1 VNIEMP
7 TVKLDQDTCTAC
19 QTCVNTCP
27 MGVFEPE
34 GDTVVSTKEEQ
45 CIGCRACEA
54 ACPVG
59 AIQVED

>member
-1 VNIEMP
+1 MP
-7 TVKLDQDTCTAC
+7 TVKLDENTCTAC

-27 MGVFEPE
+27 MGVFEAD
-34 GDTVVSTKEEQ
+34 GDKVVVANEEQ

-54 ACPVG
+54 SCPVG

>member
-1 VNIEMP
+1 
-7 TVKLDQDTCTAC
+7 
-19 QTCVNTCP
+19 

-34 GDTVVSTKEEQ
+34 GDTVVASKEEQ

-59 AIQVED
+59 SIVIED

>member
-1 VNIEMP
+1 MP
-7 TVKLDQDTCTAC
+7 TVKLDENTCTAC

-27 MGVFEPE
+27 MGVFEVD
-34 GDTVVSTKEEQ
+34 GDKVVVANEEQ

-54 ACPVG
+54 SCPVG